1 MPSRALIGKDPL
13 NGKNGF
19 SKTTGFTVIEMM
31 IAIGVLAI
39 ITALALP
46 SYRAIIEKRKV
57 TSAAEQAMAF
67 LSSAQL
73 EAVKRNEIVAV
84 HFGTYTKDGDPTV
97 YWCLGMTDQ
106 AECDCR
112 PAASS
117 CTIDGAVRSF
127 QSDIFNYQTG
137 ASSINATATQFAGE
151 DNILRFDP
159 VRGLTVNSETVQ
171 LALISPDQAMYALNV
186 ELSPTGRVMICT
198 SARGSNMVPGFG
210 PCAEPAEP
218 EAEG

>member
-1 MPSRALIGKDPL
+1 MPSRVLTRRDPP
-13 NGKNGF
+13 NGKKEF
-19 SKTTGFTVIEMM
+19 STKNGFTVIEMM
-31 IAIGVLAI
+31 IAVGVLAI

-84 HFGTYTKDGDPTV
+84 HFGTYEEDGDS
-97 YWCLGMTDQ
+97 YWCLGMTNQ
-106 AECDCR
+106 ADCDCR
-112 PAASS
+112 PAVGTCS
-117 CTIDGAVRSF
+117 IGGAVRSF
-127 QSDIFNYQTG
+127 QSDILNYRTG
-137 ASSINATATQFAGE
+137 ASSIDATATQFAGE

-159 VRGLTVNSETVQ
+159 VRGLTLNSETAQ

-186 ELSPTGRVMICT
+186 ELSPTGRVKICT
-198 SARGSNMVPGFG
+198 SARGSLAVPGFE
-210 PCAEPAEP
+210 PCREVAEP
-218 EAEG
+218 ETEG